1 MRRRTGREPLGSAPR
16 YLGNHKHPKEARTQG
31 QQFLAMHCRFIE
43 VHSDMV
49 KIKKMDQLKH
59 TNKLKLFMK
68 RLPDTCAS
76 RYIEYMIRMK

>member
-1 MRRRTGREPLGSAPR
+1 
-16 YLGNHKHPKEARTQG
+16 
-31 QQFLAMHCRFIE
+31 MHHHFSEI
-43 VHSDMV
+43 HSDMV